1 MKEKTVILGAG
12 ITGLS
17 AGFASG
23 LPVYEAA
30 EAPGGIC
37 SSYYVRPGE
46 KERLFETPADADA
59 YRFEIGGGHWI
70 FGGDPGVLHFIKRF
84 TDLKAY
90 ERRSSVFFIDQN
102 QFVPY
107 PLQNHLRFIDRE
119 RAAQAINEMNG
130 AGIECRTMKEW
141 LTYSFGP
148 TLCQMFFFPFHDLY
162 TAGLYDR
169 IAPQDAYKSPV
180 DLKQVIQGA
189 LSETTPVGYNAI
201 FVYPTEGLN
210 TFAQRL
216 AEHCDIRYG
225 KRAVQ
230 IDLPKKRLVFED
242 GERLVY
248 DKLISTLPLNKT
260 IQMTGVPSP
269 VENDP
274 FSSVLVLN
282 IGAVRG
288 DRCPIDHWLY
298 ITESNA
304 GFHRVGFYSNVDAS
318 FLPISDRKN
327 SNRVSIYVE
336 RAYPG
341 GCKPTAAELDAY
353 TKAVVKELQHWRFI
367 REVEVA
373 DPTWIEVAYTWS
385 WPESNWKQW
394 TLSELEKHAI
404 YQVGRYGRWSFN
416 GIAASIRDGL
426 IIGSAHKFGSAD
438 RPPLSRGTSRS

>member
-1 MKEKTVILGAG
+1 MQTGTYILGAG
-12 ITGLS
+12 MTGLS

-23 LPVYEAA
+23 LPIYEAA

-46 KERLFETPADADA
+46 KERLFETPANAEA

-70 FGGDPGVLHFIKRF
+70 FGGDPGVLQFIKRF

-90 ERRSSVFFIDQN
+90 ERRSSVFLINQN
-102 QFVPY
+102 LLVPY

-119 RAAQAINEMNG
+119 LAAQAINEMNG
-130 AGIECRTMKEW
+130 AGIECKTMKDW
-141 LTYSFGP
+141 LTHSFGP
-148 TLCQMFFFPFHDLY
+148 TLCQMFFYPFHDLY

-201 FVYPTEGLN
+201 FVYPAEGLN
-210 TFAQRL
+210 ALARRM
-216 AEHCDIRYG
+216 AEHCDVRYG
-225 KRAVQ
+225 KRIER
-230 IDLPKKRLVFED
+230 IDLQKKMLVFED
-242 GERLVY
+242 DERLAY

-260 IQMTGVPSP
+260 IQMTGVPSA
-269 VENDP
+269 VDNDP

-282 IGAVRG
+282 IGALRG
-288 DRCPIDHWLY
+288 DHCPNDHWLY
-298 ITESNA
+298 ITESKA

-318 FLPISDRKN
+318 FLPISDRIN
-327 SNRVSIYVE
+327 GNRVSIYVE

-341 GCKPTAAELDAY
+341 DCKPTAADVTAY
-353 TKAVVKELQHWRFI
+353 AEAVVKELQNWRFI
-367 REVEVA
+367 REAEVV

-385 WPESNWKQW
+385 WPGSTWKQW
-394 TLSELEKHAI
+394 ALSELEKNAI
-404 YQVGRYGRWSFN
+404 YQVGRYGRWTFN

-426 IIGSAHKFGSAD
+426 IIGSAHKIGIAD
-438 RPPLSRGTSRS
+438 TDTLVKENGFL